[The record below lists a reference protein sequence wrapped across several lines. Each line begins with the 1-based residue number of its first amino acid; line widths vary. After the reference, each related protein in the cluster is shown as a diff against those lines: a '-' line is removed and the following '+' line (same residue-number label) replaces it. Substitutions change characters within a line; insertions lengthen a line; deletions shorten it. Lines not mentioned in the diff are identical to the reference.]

1 MEDWEKTKE
10 QLIAELQEMRSQ
22 LAGCKLASNCSELLA
37 NQELEENFNGADNGS
52 STQTNLRATK
62 RKRRRNRAA
71 PNASLVLIVED
82 DPDMNF
88 LLAKTLAE
96 DYRIVTAFDGQEG
109 LELAIE
115 LRPDLILSDAMMP
128 RMRGDRLIHEIR
140 QRQEFDLIPIV
151 ILTGTTDNS
160 LQTQML
166 RSGAQDYLTKPF
178 SIEELRARVANLIQ
192 MKNAREILQEE
203 LASQN
208 QDLAALAREVI
219 LHKNLLQRSLEALQ
233 ESEHQYRTLA
243 RNFPNGAVCL
253 FDSDLR
259 YLIAEGTGI
268 TIPSQDSEDLEGK
281 TIREILPPET
291 CNTLEPMYLAALAG
305 ESMVRE
311 VTAGEQIFEVH
322 ALPVKNDAGEIFA
335 GMVMTQD
342 ITAIKLSE
350 QQLRQQAKDLAKVN
364 QMKDE
369 FLAIVSH
376 ELRTPLN
383 SILGWAQL
391 LQNRKFDEATVS
403 KGMQTIERNTKYQIK
418 LVDDIIDGSKILQ
431 GDFPLHLR
439 SVDPLL
445 VLYGARDLVREL
457 VESKQLK
464 LNLIAQSVEGKIWG
478 DFDRLQQAVWNLLAN
493 AVKFTPEGGQIELRL
508 DKKDQW
514 VQIQVIDNGQGI
526 SPEFLPYIFERFRQ
540 SDSSITRENGGLG
553 LGLTIARHLI
563 AMHGGK
569 IDVTSPGLG
578 KGTSFTVMLPL
589 SPKIE

>member
-22 LAGCKLASNCSELLA
+22 LTNCSELLA
-37 NQELEENFNGADNGS
+37 NQGLDENSADADNGS
-52 STQTNLRATK
+52 SAK
-62 RKRRRNRAA
+62 RKRRRHRAS

-82 DPDMNF
+82 DPEMNF

-128 RMRGDRLIHEIR
+128 RMRGDRLIQEIR

-208 QDLAALAREVI
+208 QDLASLAREVI

-291 CNTLEPMYLAALAG
+291 CTILEPMYLAALAG

-311 VTAGEQIFEVH
+311 VTAGEQIFEIH

-335 GMVMTQD
+335 GMVMTQN

-350 QQLRQQAKDLAKVN
+350 KQLRQQAKDLAKVN

-391 LQNRKFDEATVS
+391 LQSRKFDEATLS
-403 KGMQTIERNTKYQIK
+403 KVMQTIERNTKYQIK

-431 GDFPLHLR
+431 DNFPLHLR
-439 SVDPLL
+439 FVDPLL

-457 VESKQLK
+457 LESKQLK
-464 LNLIAQSVEGKIWG
+464 LNLIAQSIEGKIWG

-508 DKKDQW
+508 DKKDEW

-553 LGLTIARHLI
+553 LGLTIAHHLI
-563 AMHGGK
+563 SMHGGK

-578 KGTSFTVMLPL
+578 KGSRFTVMLPL
-589 SPKIE
+589 SARIE

>member
-1 MEDWEKTKE
+1 VEDWEKTKE

-22 LAGCKLASNCSELLA
+22 LTNCSELLA
-37 NQELEENFNGADNGS
+37 NQGLEDNSADADNGS
-52 STQTNLRATK
+52 SAQPNLHATK
-62 RKRRRNRAA
+62 RKRRRHRAA

-82 DPDMNF
+82 DPEMNF

-128 RMRGDRLIHEIR
+128 RMRGDRLIQEIR

-391 LQNRKFDEATVS
+391 LQSRKFDEATVR

-431 GDFPLHLR
+431 GDFPLHFR
-439 SVDPLL
+439 AVDPLL

-464 LNLIAQSVEGKIWG
+464 LNLIAKPVEGKIWG

-526 SPEFLPYIFERFRQ
+526 SPEFLPHIFERFRQ

-578 KGTSFTVMLPL
+578 KGASFTVMLPL
-589 SPKIE
+589 SAKME